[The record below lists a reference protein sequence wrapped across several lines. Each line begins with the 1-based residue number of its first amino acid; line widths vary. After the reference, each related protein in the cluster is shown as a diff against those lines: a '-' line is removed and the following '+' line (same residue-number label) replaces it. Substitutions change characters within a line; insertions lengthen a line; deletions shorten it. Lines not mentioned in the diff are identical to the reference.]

1 MTISIM
7 LNGEKKELER
17 EMTVR
22 ELVKHLAIRSPAM
35 AVEVDRKIIRKNDF
49 DTARVTDG
57 ARVEIVTFVGGG

>member
-1 MTISIM
+1 MSISIV

-22 ELVKHLAIRSPAM
+22 ELVEHLAIRSPAM
-35 AVEVDRKIIRKNDF
+35 AVEVDRKIIRKSDF